1 MGGPTSSYAA
11 AGIAFE
17 FIGAHKPLTEQQ
29 SDFDKVEIPSRG
41 GQSSTRTVAPWN
53 K

>member
-17 FIGAHKPLTEQQ
+17 FIGAHKPLTKQQ
-29 SDFDKVEIPSRG
+29 SAFNKVEIPGRG
-41 GQSSTRTVAPWN
+41 KQ
-53 K
+53 